1 LIKVKVFGSGSSGNG
16 YLVDDGQSQL
26 MIEAGIPFKKV
37 EPEMDFDFSKVEG
50 MLISHEHGDHTKYL
64 PQFIKR
70 TSFPIYATV
79 GTFQA
84 LGMAGARYEAMDKLE
99 PTRIGTWTVIAFPVK
114 HDAAEPA
121 GFLIINDMGERLL
134 YVTDTYFV
142 KYKFNNINYMLV
154 EMNYSNEIATE
165 NDQEGLLNHG
175 LHNRI
180 LTSHFEMKNSLDFIK
195 HNLSPSLKW
204 VELIHLSDNNSNAEL
219 FKHKTQALTGV
230 PVMIAPK
237 RSW

>member
-1 LIKVKVFGSGSSGNG
+1 
-16 YLVDDGQSQL
+16 

-37 EPEMDFDFSKVEG
+37 EPEMDFDFSKVQG
-50 MLISHEHGDHTKYL
+50 MLISHEHTDHSKYIN
-64 PQFIKR
+64 QFVRR
-70 TSFPIYATV
+70 TTFPIYATK
-79 GTFQA
+79 GTFEA
-84 LGMAGARYEAMDKLE
+84 LNMAGGRYAVMEKLV
-99 PTRIGTWTVIAFPVK
+99 PIRIGTWTVIAFPVK
-114 HDAAEPA
+114 HDASEPV
-121 GFLIINDMGERLL
+121 GFLIINDIDERLL

-165 NDQEGLLNHG
+165 NDQKGLLNHG

-195 HNLSPSLKW
+195 HNLSRSLKW

-230 PVMIAPK
+230 PVTIAPK
-237 RSW
+237 RSWWRGPHHDNKLFFARQ